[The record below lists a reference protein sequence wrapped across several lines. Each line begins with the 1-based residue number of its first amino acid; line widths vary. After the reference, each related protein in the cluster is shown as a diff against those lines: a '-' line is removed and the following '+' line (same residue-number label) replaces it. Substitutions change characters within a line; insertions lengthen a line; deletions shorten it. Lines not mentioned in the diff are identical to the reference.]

1 MKLLYL
7 LSFPELNGGN
17 KVVFQHAELLRRLG
31 HEVSIAAEGA
41 RPAWAG
47 FGGTYLDRSAVAAS
61 PVRYDLVIAT
71 FWSTVRQALALD
83 LGPVAHFCQGYEG
96 ALEHLHPRLAEI
108 EAVYREPLP
117 TLVVSPHLAP
127 FLRERF
133 GREAKIAPPPLDPRF
148 APAARPGP
156 SGLPWIA
163 VPGIYAAPVKG
174 VATALAAIA
183 RLRGR
188 GMPVRV
194 LRFSILPLDAEE
206 RRQLEP
212 DRYLCGVP
220 PEEIAREVRSADLL
234 LLPSREGE
242 GFGLPLL
249 EAMAS
254 GTPAVASAIPSIR
267 GFATGAAALV
277 PPRDPDAMADAAE
290 RLLLDRRAWL
300 RARRAGLAAA
310 SRFRP
315 EEVAALVEGA
325 VAWAAGKAARER
337 PKRDRGE
344 G

>member
-17 KVVFQHAELLRRLG
+17 KVVFQHAELLRQLG
-31 HEVSIAAEGA
+31 HQVTLAAEGA
-41 RPAWAG
+41 RPDWVT
-47 FGGTYLDRSAVAAS
+47 FGGSYLDRLHRSVVRSAD
-61 PVRYDLVIAT
+61 RYDLVIAT
-71 FWSTVRQALALD
+71 FWTTVRQALELD

-96 ALEHLHPRLAEI
+96 SLAHLQPRLAEI

-133 GREAKIAPPPLDPRF
+133 GRDSAIAPPPLDARF
-148 APAARPGP
+148 VPSLRSGP
-156 SGLPWIA
+156 SGFPWVA
-163 VPGIYAAPVKG
+163 VPGIFAAPVKG
-174 VATALAAIA
+174 VRTALSAIKI
-183 RLRGR
+183 LRER
-188 GMPVRV
+188 GLPVRL
-194 LRFSILPLDAEE
+194 LRFSILELDAEE
-206 RRQLEP
+206 KSLLRP

-220 PEEIAREVRSADLL
+220 PEVIAAEMGAVDLL

-254 GTPAVASAIPSIR
+254 GTPAVASAIPSVR
-267 GFATGAAALV
+267 GFATGAAALT
-277 PPRDPDAMADAAE
+277 PPGDAVAMANAAE
-290 RLLLDRRAWL
+290 HLLRDRKSWL

-315 EEVAALVEGA
+315 EEVAAIVVGA
-325 VAWAAGKAARER
+325 VAWAARTAARR
-337 PKRDRGE
+337 
-344 G
+344 

>member
-1 MKLLYL
+1 VKLLYL
-7 LSFPELNGGN
+7 LPDPELNGGT

-31 HEVSIAAEGA
+31 HGVTVAAEGE
-41 RPAWAG
+41 RPVWFP
-47 FGGTYLDRSAVAAS
+47 FGGTYLDRTQTRAAE
-61 PVRYDLVIAT
+61 RYDLVIAT
-71 FWSTVRQALALD
+71 YWTTVREALDLD

-96 ALEHLHPRLAEI
+96 ALEHLQPRLAEI
-108 EAVYREPLP
+108 ESVYREPLP

-133 GREAKIAPPPLDPRF
+133 GRESAIAPPSLDPRF
-148 APAARPGP
+148 SPMDRPGS
-156 SGLPWIA
+156 SGFPWIA
-163 VPGIYAAPVKG
+163 VPGIFAAPVKG
-174 VATALAAIA
+174 VPTALAAVA
-183 RLRGR
+183 RLRAR
-188 GMPVRV
+188 GLPVRL
-194 LRFSILPLDAEE
+194 LRFSILPPDAEE

-212 DRYLCGVP
+212 DRYLCGVA
-220 PEEIAREVRSADLL
+220 PEVIAHEVRSADLL

-267 GFATGAAALV
+267 GFATGAVSLV
-277 PPRDPDAMADAAE
+277 PPGDPEAMADAAE

-315 EEVAALVEGA
+315 EEVAGIVEGA
-325 VAWAAGKAARER
+325 IAWAARKAARR
-337 PKRDRGE
+337 
-344 G
+344 

>member
-7 LSFPELNGGN
+7 LPNPELNGGN

-31 HEVSIAAEGA
+31 HEVTIAAEGA
-41 RPAWAG
+41 RPEWVS
-47 FGGTYLDRSAVAAS
+47 FGGTYLDRSVVAAS
-61 PVRYDLVIAT
+61 PIRYDLVIAT
-71 FWSTVRQALALD
+71 FWTTVRQALDFD

-96 ALEHLHPRLAEI
+96 ALEHLRPRLAEI

-127 FLRERF
+127 FLREKF
-133 GREAKIAPPPLDPRF
+133 GRESAIAPPPLDPRF
-148 APAARPGP
+148 TPADRPGP
-156 SGLPWIA
+156 SGIPWIA
-163 VPGIYAAPVKG
+163 VPGIFAAPVKG
-174 VATALAAIA
+174 VATALAAIT

-188 GMPVRV
+188 GLPVRV

-206 RRQLEP
+206 RSQLEP
-212 DRYLCGVP
+212 DRYLCGVA
-220 PEEIAREVRSADLL
+220 PEEIAHEVRSADLL

-267 GFATGAAALV
+267 GFATGAAVLT
-277 PPRDPDAMADAAE
+277 PPGDADAMAAAAE
-290 RLLLDRRAWL
+290 CLLGNRRAWL

-310 SRFRP
+310 SRFRT
-315 EEVAALVEGA
+315 EEVAAIVEGA
-325 VAWAAGKAARER
+325 VAWAVRKAARR
-337 PKRDRGE
+337 
-344 G
+344 